1 MKIDIFDTTGKKTGK
16 IDLPDKIFAAKVNEN
31 LMAQAVR
38 VYLANQRQGTASTK
52 DRSEVIGSRR
62 KIWRQKGTGRARHG
76 DRYAPIFVGGG
87 IAHGP
92 KPKDWSL
99 KMPKKMRRLSLFSA
113 LTNKLKEGEILIIQ
127 GLEKI
132 EPRTKKILE
141 ALLSLKLKTENK
153 KLAEKTLLVLPEKIE
168 AVVRAGGNIT
178 NLTLAQASLL
188 NTYQVLNGG
197 KLVFLKPS
205 IKVLE
210 ETFLRSAKA
219 GKEGDKHQIPSIKS
233 QTNSKHQYSNFKQKV

>member
-1 MKIDIFDTTGKKTGK
+1 MMKLDIFDTTGKKTGK
-16 IDLPDKIFAAKVNEN
+16 IDLPDKIFAAKVNKN
-31 LMAQAVR
+31 LIAQAVR

-52 DRSEVIGSRR
+52 ERSEVVGSRR

-92 KPKDWSL
+92 RPRDWSL

-113 LTNKLKEGEILIIQ
+113 LTSKLKEGEILIIQ

-132 EPRTKKILE
+132 EPKAKKILTV
-141 ALLSLKLKTENK
+141 LLNLKLKTKNK
-153 KLAEKTLLVLPEKIE
+153 KLTEKTLLVLPEKLEGVI
-168 AVVRAGGNIT
+168 RAGGNIK
-178 NLTLAQASLL
+178 NLTLTQANLL

-197 KLVFLKPS
+197 KLVFLKQS

-210 ETFLRSAKA
+210 ETFLRSK
-219 GKEGDKHQIPSIKS
+219 SIKS
-233 QTNSKHQYSNFKQKV
+233 EIRNPKHETNSNDQNPNDKNFSCQ